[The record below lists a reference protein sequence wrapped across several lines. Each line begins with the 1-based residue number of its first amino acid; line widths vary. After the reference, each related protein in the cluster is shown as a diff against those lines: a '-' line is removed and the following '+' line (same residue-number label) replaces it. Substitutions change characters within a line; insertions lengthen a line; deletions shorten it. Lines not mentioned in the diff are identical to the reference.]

1 MAISKGAN
9 TYLSTRNLERSNV
22 ALPGLALGDLG
33 TNLIHDAA
41 ELVTQDVVLVH
52 LDHAAVQ
59 EMEIRAA
66 DGAACDLED
75 DILGL
80 DDFGP
85 GHVRWKKVSTLGS
98 FLVSRKKKKK
108 KKKKSLLLTNL
119 DLVLSHPNQ
128 RLHGPAG
135 IARLGV
141 VRDILSCDATLLVA
155 HGLLGG
161 VGSLRSC
168 HY

>member
-98 FLVSRKKKKK
+98 FLVSRKKKEKE
-108 KKKKSLLLTNL
+108 KKSRFYSPISTLFFPIQTNAFM
-119 DLVLSHPNQ
+119 V
-128 RLHGPAG
+128 
-135 IARLGV
+135 RLGSPV
-141 VRDILSCDATLLVA
+141 SV
-155 HGLLGG
+155 
-161 VGSLRSC
+161 
-168 HY
+168 

>member
-41 ELVTQDVVLVH
+41 ELVTQYVVLVH

-85 GHVRWKKVSTLGS
+85 GHVRWKSCQPWVPFLSQAKKRKKRKKSPFYSPISTL
-98 FLVSRKKKKK
+98 FFPIQ
-108 KKKKSLLLTNL
+108 TNAFM
-119 DLVLSHPNQ
+119 V
-128 RLHGPAG
+128 
-135 IARLGV
+135 RLGSPV
-141 VRDILSCDATLLVA
+141 SV
-155 HGLLGG
+155 
-161 VGSLRSC
+161 
-168 HY
+168 